1 MGEKFKVEMIGW
13 ECHIQV
19 KNLSSFEVDNATDV
33 INDVAALE
41 ETYFFGENDFESC
54 ALDNSGNSPLTIN
67 VYDAENNLILEM
79 QGDEVHLL
87 LSCLRPRCHEESW
100 HRGLQSRKGLHQ
112 LHCGPRVGILHARQR
127 AL

>member
-54 ALDNSGNSPLTIN
+54 ALDTRGNSPLSIT

-79 QGDEVHLL
+79 QGYEVSLF
-87 LSCLRPRCHEESW
+87 
-100 HRGLQSRKGLHQ
+100 
-112 LHCGPRVGILHARQR
+112 
-127 AL
+127 